1 MIKSSPE
8 AGSGLP
14 AVWHDAFQHGRVH
27 RFDLFGGPRS
37 HQQWP
42 ENDRRLC
49 TPTSSS
55 QLCCSVCIVAEAA
68 RDSATDL
75 LPHLTWLACRIWHRR
90 FVANTML
97 LIRQSTSGAWQF
109 CRAQNTANMTT
120 NEGKP
125 TIYINKDLMMDE
137 MELYYTFK
145 MTAVNLRVN
154 QLELE
159 HIQNAIGNK

>member
-1 MIKSSPE
+1 
-8 AGSGLP
+8 
-14 AVWHDAFQHGRVH
+14 
-27 RFDLFGGPRS
+27 
-37 HQQWP
+37 
-42 ENDRRLC
+42 
-49 TPTSSS
+49 
-55 QLCCSVCIVAEAA
+55 
-68 RDSATDL
+68 
-75 LPHLTWLACRIWHRR
+75 
-90 FVANTML
+90 
-97 LIRQSTSGAWQF
+97 
-109 CRAQNTANMTT
+109 MTT